1 MLWSRSG
8 AGWSSGWRP
17 EALAAHPPD
26 PALTHD
32 LYLHIRVIIS
42 IVLGIAITR
51 VLAGLA
57 KFVQH
62 PGKLKVYPVHIL
74 WALIV
79 LIASIHFWWWEFGLT
94 AVTSWRFEL
103 FLFVLFYA
111 FLFALMANI
120 LFPDDL
126 EEYEGYRDYF
136 LSRRGWFFGLLI
148 VSMIADWFDTAIK
161 GHAYLTS
168 FGVEYPVRI
177 VLTIVLALVAMRTRN
192 PRFHLA
198 FALFYLAYYVSWII
212 RVYDPGRG

>member
-1 MLWSRSG
+1 MS
-8 AGWSSGWRP
+8 
-17 EALAAHPPD
+17 
-26 PALTHD
+26 PAPAQDLTLTHD

-51 VLAGLA
+51 ILAGLA
-57 KFVQH
+57 RFVQH
-62 PGKLKVYPVHIL
+62 PGKLKVYPVHLL

-79 LIASIHFWWWEFGLT
+79 LVSAIHFWWWEFGLA
-94 AVTSWRFEL
+94 AVTEWRFEL

-148 VSMIADWFDTAIK
+148 ASMLTDWFDTAIK
-161 GHAYLTS
+161 GHAYLAG
-168 FGVEYPVRI
+168 FGIEYPLRI
-177 VLTIVLALVAMRTRN
+177 AGTIVLALIAMRTRS
-192 PRFHLA
+192 PRFHLG
-198 FALFYLAYYVSWII
+198 FALFYLVYYVSWIV

>member
-1 MLWSRSG
+1 MRWSRYG
-8 AGWSSGWRP
+8 AGWSSGSQP
-17 EALAAHPPD
+17 EALAAHLPGPEV
-26 PALTHD
+26 THD

-51 VLAGLA
+51 VLSGLA

-94 AVTSWRFEL
+94 AIARWRFEL

-120 LFPDDL
+120 LFPDELD
-126 EEYEGYRDYF
+126 EYEGYQDYF
-136 LSRRGWFFGLLI
+136 QSRRGWFFGLLI
-148 VSMIADWFDTAIK
+148 VSMLTDWFDTAIK
-161 GHAYLTS
+161 GHNYLSS
-168 FGVEYPVRI
+168 FGAEYPTRLV
-177 VLTIVLALVAMRTRN
+177 VTIVLALVAMRTRSA
-192 PRFHLA
+192 RFHFV
-198 FALFYLAYYVSWII
+198 FALLYLAYYVSWII

>member
-1 MLWSRSG
+1 M
-8 AGWSSGWRP
+8 A
-17 EALAAHPPD
+17 AAHLPGPEV
-26 PALTHD
+26 THD

-57 KFVQH
+57 RFVQH

-79 LIASIHFWWWEFGLT
+79 LISSIHFWWWEFGLT
-94 AVTSWRFEL
+94 AIPRWRFEL

-120 LFPDDL
+120 LFPDEL
-126 EEYEGYRDYF
+126 EEYEGYEDYF
-136 LSRRGWFFGLLI
+136 QSRRRWFFGLLI
-148 VSMIADWFDTAIK
+148 VSMLTDWFDTAIK
-161 GHAYLTS
+161 GHNYLTS
-168 FGVEYPVRI
+168 FGAEYPARLVI
-177 VLTIVLALVAMRTRN
+177 TIVLALAAMRTRN
-192 PRFHLA
+192 PRFHLI
-198 FALFYLAYYVSWII
+198 FASFYLAYYVSWII